1 MSSLEHS
8 QLPVIGKDISWDELG
23 KHNKSGLLRA
33 TQFTRF
39 ASIEGGKVK
48 TMSLAMPYGDLTV
61 ECLELKSSFTLY
73 ITHRLDFLHLCHAYD
88 LCQNP
93 EAREFSLQERAER
106 FKSLWGRDDFLKLYS
121 RAWKTRATEVIVERF
136 LTPQRG
142 VRKWV
147 RKFSGAA
154 LPSLIV
160 RVCPEGQLERIVSDD
175 WKGLDEE
182 EWYAVG
188 EPLIEFKPQI

>member
-1 MSSLEHS
+1 MSGREHS
-8 QLPVIGKDISWDELG
+8 QLPVIGKDISWDELDI
-23 KHNKSGLLRA
+23 HNKSGYLRA
-33 TQFTRF
+33 THFIQL
-39 ASIEGGKVK
+39 ASIEEDKVK
-48 TMSLAMPYGDLTV
+48 AVFPTMPYGDLTI

-73 ITHRLDFLHLCHAYD
+73 ITHRLDFLHLCHAYG

-93 EAREFSLQERAER
+93 EAQRILLQEKAER
-106 FKSLWGRDDFLKLYS
+106 FKSVRGRDDFLKLYS
-121 RAWKTRATEVIVERF
+121 RAWKTQATEVIVERF
-136 LTPQRG
+136 SAPQRG
-142 VRKWV
+142 IRKWV
-147 RKFSGAA
+147 RKLSGAA

-160 RVCPEGQLERIVSDD
+160 RVCPKGQLERIVFDD

>member
-1 MSSLEHS
+1 MSSPEHS
-8 QLPVIGKDISWDELG
+8 QLPVIGKDILWDELG
-23 KHNKSGLLRA
+23 IHNKSGYLRA
-33 TQFTRF
+33 THFAQF
-39 ASIEGGKVK
+39 ASIEGDKVK
-48 TMSLAMPYGDLTV
+48 AIFPAMPYGDLTV

-73 ITHRLDFLHLCHAYD
+73 ITHRLDFLHLCHAYS

-93 EAREFSLQERAER
+93 GERKILLQERAER

-136 LTPQRG
+136 SAPQRG
-142 VRKWV
+142 IRKWV
-147 RKFSGAA
+147 RKLSGAA

-160 RVCPEGQLERIVSDD
+160 RVCPKGQLERIVFDD

-182 EWYAVG
+182 QWYAVG
-188 EPLIEFKPQI
+188 EPLIELKPQI